1 MTKIITT
8 SVAASFATVFSKL
21 NVIPPSIFITSN
33 GSVSDPLRI
42 FFKVEELGFF
52 DPELPIEYG
61 LGNVIRTDKDTIYRS
76 VYLFIQWITDMVNI
90 KGDKIV
96 NYNLLFCFRGA
107 VLKWYSRQ
115 LTVLEK
121 EDLRVNTK
129 N

>member
-1 MTKIITT
+1 MVEIIAT
-8 SVAASFATVFSKL
+8 SVAANFATVFSKL
-21 NVIPPSIFITSN
+21 NVISPSIFIISN
-33 GSVSDPLRI
+33 GSVSDPSRI

-61 LGNVIRTDKDTIYRS
+61 SEDVIKTNKNMIYRNI
-76 VYLFIQWITDMVNI
+76 YLFVQRIIDIASI

-96 NYNLLFCFRGA
+96 SYNLFLYFRG
-107 VLKWYSRQ
+107 VILEWYSGQ

-121 EDLRVNTK
+121 KGLKTNIK